1 VPKLW
6 VKAKSLQFLRKV
18 KMQLE
23 TVINRLLKFLRTR
36 IDSLSMSVTS
46 GGVDNMENYKYII
59 GQINAYEATLQ
70 ELSNLLEDKEQKNEG
85 TVININA
92 KQ

>member
-1 VPKLW
+1 
-6 VKAKSLQFLRKV
+6 
-18 KMQLE
+18 MQLE
-23 TVINRLLKFLRTR
+23 TVVNKLLKFLRNR
-36 IDSLSMSVTS
+36 LDNLSMSVTS

-70 ELSNLLEDKEQKNEG
+70 EISNLLEDKEQNEG
-85 TVININA
+85 TVIDIKT